1 LNQLI
6 EVKCEK
12 IPQLSFGSV
21 RKPSAAKEGC
31 AVESSATEVGGTR
44 QASLFFIGHYY
55 THYFT
60 FVNVKA
66 EVLHIIMHQRKG
78 PKPWFRGEKTSPVM
92 AGHSRKLCAFA
103 GLREPLFWKGKCS
116 RKGAKTQSI
125 AEQTVYEKPRELR
138 PGFKTSI
145 FRFFAVFG
153 E

>member
-1 LNQLI
+1 LTQRI

-21 RKPSAAKEGC
+21 RKLCAAKESC

-44 QASLFFIGHYY
+44 QASLSFIGHYY

-60 FVNVKA
+60 FVNAKA

-92 AGHSRKLCAFA
+92 AGHS
-103 GLREPLFWKGKCS
+103 
-116 RKGAKTQSI
+116 QSI